1 MCPILE
7 LGVNSAEY
15 LYSVNIES
23 IKDAIFLYRIGL
35 SSINGHRVLFVS
47 DAVSHFDRKM
57 HVPVLVMHHTFS
69 YI

>member
-1 MCPILE
+1 
-7 LGVNSAEY
+7 